1 MMNQAET
8 VHSEPLSVAPVP
20 VFDCH
25 VLLTKPSSPEERWR
39 ARCSRAPH
47 IVADGA
53 TERDTLM
60 AIVSR
65 FKFFVHEHHVRK
77 EPIPWTDPPATPTN
91 GEVERFI
98 PVHL

>member
-1 MMNQAET
+1 MT
-8 VHSEPLSVAPVP
+8 TPVP

-25 VLLTKPSSPEERWR
+25 VLMTKPASPVDYWR
-39 ARCSRAPH
+39 ARCARAPQ
-47 IVADGA
+47 IIAEGA
-53 TERDTLM
+53 TERETLM

-65 FKFFVHEHHVRK
+65 FKFFVHEHHVKK
-77 EPIPWTDPPATPTN
+77 EPIPWTDPALSPET

>member
-1 MMNQAET
+1 VN
-8 VHSEPLSVAPVP
+8 HNPLPVTTPVP

-25 VLLTKPSSPEERWR
+25 VLLTKPASPGERWQ
-39 ARCSRAPH
+39 ARCARAPQ
-47 IVADGA
+47 IIADGA
-53 TERDTLM
+53 TERETLM

-65 FKFFVHEHHVRK
+65 FKFFVHEHHVKK
-77 EPIPWTDPPATPTN
+77 EPIPWADPALSPGP

>member
-1 MMNQAET
+1 MFAVN
-8 VHSEPLSVAPVP
+8 HDPLSITTPVP

-25 VLLTKPSSPEERWR
+25 VLLSKPVSQGEKWR
-39 ARCSRAPH
+39 ARCARAPH
-47 IVADGA
+47 IVAEGA

-65 FKFFVHEHHVRK
+65 FKFFVHEHHVKK
-77 EPIPWTDPPATPTN
+77 EPIPWTDPALAPEA

>member
-1 MMNQAET
+1 MN
-8 VHSEPLSVAPVP
+8 PLSLPVTSSVP

-25 VLLTKPSSPEERWR
+25 VLLTKPVAPGEKWR
-39 ARCSRAPH
+39 ARCARAPQV
-47 IVADGA
+47 VAEGA
-53 TERDTLM
+53 TERETLM

-65 FKFFVHEHHVRK
+65 FKFFVHEHHVKK
-77 EPIPWTDPPATPTN
+77 EPIPWVDPALSPSA